1 MMATPPDES
10 TLASA
15 ANGDTVAFALL
26 VRHHQAMVFSI
37 AHHFLRNT
45 ALAEELAQD
54 VFLHLHRSLR
64 SIESPSHLTNW
75 LRRTTT
81 HRCVDQSRRQKL
93 RPRLYLDQA
102 PEAVDRSP
110 ERDPMLAD
118 RLRRLLAALPERARA
133 VVILRY
139 QEDLEPAEIAQA
151 LGIPVGTVK
160 SSLHRALASL
170 RARLERLA
178 VAKGVSEHERV

>member
-1 MMATPPDES
+1 MMATPLDER
-10 TLASA
+10 TLACAAEGDSA
-15 ANGDTVAFALL
+15 AFALL

-37 AHHFLRNT
+37 AYHFLRNT

-54 VFLHLHRSLR
+54 VFLHLYRSLR
-64 SIESPSHLTNW
+64 SIESPGHLTNW

-102 PEAVDRSP
+102 PEAVDPSP
-110 ERDPMLAD
+110 ARDPMLAD
-118 RLRRLLAALPERARA
+118 RLRRLLAVLPARARA

-139 QEDLEPAEIAQA
+139 QEDLEPAEIARA
-151 LGIPVGTVK
+151 LEIPVGTVK

-170 RARLERLA
+170 RARLE
-178 VAKGVSEHERV
+178 KGVSAHGRV

>member
-1 MMATPPDES
+1 MATPVDDN

-15 ANGDTVAFALL
+15 VRGDHAAFAQL
-26 VRHHQAMVFSI
+26 VRHHQAMVYSI
-37 AHHFLRNT
+37 AYHFLRN
-45 ALAEELAQD
+45 AAVAEELAQD

-64 SIESPSHLTNW
+64 TIESPSHLTNW

-93 RPRLYLDQA
+93 RPRLYLDEA

-110 ERDPMLAD
+110 ERDPMLAG
-118 RLRRLLAALPERARA
+118 RLGRLLAALPERARA

-139 QEDLEPAEIAQA
+139 QEDLEPAEIAKT
-151 LGIPVGTVK
+151 LDIPVGTVK

-170 RARLERLA
+170 RARLG
-178 VAKGVSEHERV
+178 KGVTAHGRV